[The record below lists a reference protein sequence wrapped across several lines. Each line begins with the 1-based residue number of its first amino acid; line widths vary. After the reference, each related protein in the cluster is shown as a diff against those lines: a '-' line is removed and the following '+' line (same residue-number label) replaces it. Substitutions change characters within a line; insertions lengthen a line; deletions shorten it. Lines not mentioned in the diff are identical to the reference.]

1 MVEPTKI
8 NPIIEF
14 YEYQIHKYKPIN
26 RFDDFEKDMFTSF
39 KFGDFVDSD
48 EDKCQRIGIEGAITD
63 EPDTHR
69 STCDPITNQIDTLT
83 DLHTQSSAIKRL
95 ASLVGEDEQQ
105 SKFPRLTKQGG
116 GYKHF
121 SDNTKENPFPTYDI
135 ENLYTN
141 YKEFLAKYQF
151 YDNLTVKSIETILL
165 NLDSAIVQ
173 QEKYIKSFT
182 LSDSFNQYLK
192 NVENLQL
199 DNLVVINQSDSII
212 IKLDITRDTKIVM
225 FGDFHG
231 SFHTF
236 FRLLCRLHKYDILDL
251 DTFKIK
257 DNYKLIFLGD
267 ILDRGKYTLDIINII
282 FKLIAINNI
291 SDLKVIYNRG
301 NHESFEIFERDGS
314 LDEFALKIGKDKI
327 KPFLTK
333 YIKLLNLLPSAV
345 VLNCENN
352 LFWCSHGGFPISFLE
367 KSFLDG
373 FADNK
378 LIYLTG
384 QDSTHI
390 RWNDFGDD
398 SKSIDYGL
406 SGRGGNIYKLTAR
419 GTNKFLDTNNIN
431 FIIRGHQDSK
441 GNSFLFKTDG
451 NINIIGDP
459 NMSDKDNFLY
469 YNKSIKAYGT
479 RVDGPIA
486 RLKLNKK
493 FANEFNYFP
502 VLTIS
507 TNTDAKRFL
516 NSDSFGLLRFDI
528 SEGEENQF
536 RNVLNSINS
545 INRVLQSQ
553 HINMSSIFVRNLDI
567 IIDMLKLI
575 HGDTNDKIYYTYKY
589 LSEHQAIS
597 EDIVSKLNFITD
609 IHYDCIEFFT
619 YYEQK
624 YSNLKEKLEKI
635 IIQDFQK
642 KYIEQYI
649 TKYKNKIDECRILLN
664 NIKTNTFFINKDELQ
679 LKLNLTNLTAL
690 EVSLR
695 EKLVLLQSGS
705 YKL

>member
-26 RFDDFEKDMFTSF
+26 RFYDFEKDNTTLF
-39 KFGDFVDSD
+39 KFGNLTDSD
-48 EDKCQRIGIEGAITD
+48 DNKCRRVGIEGAITM
-63 EPDTHR
+63 EMDTQR
-69 STCDPITNQIDTLT
+69 TTCDPLTTLSGGEKKYKVFTTNENL
-83 DLHTQSSAIKRL
+83 
-95 ASLVGEDEQQ
+95 
-105 SKFPRLTKQGG
+105 
-116 GYKHF
+116 
-121 SDNTKENPFPTYDI
+121 NPFPIYDI
-135 ENLYTN
+135 ENLYNN
-141 YKEFLAKYQF
+141 YKEFFAKYEVT
-151 YDNLTVKSIETILL
+151 DTLTINSVNKILK
-165 NLDSAIVQ
+165 NLDDAIIN
-173 QEKYIKSFT
+173 QEKYIKSFR

-192 NVENLQL
+192 NVENLKL
-199 DNLVVINQSDSII
+199 DDLVIINQTDSII
-212 IKLDITRDTKIVM
+212 IKLDITRDTKIIM

-282 FKLIAINNI
+282 FKLIAINNT

-314 LDEFALKIGKDKI
+314 LEEFALKIGKDKL

-367 KSFLDG
+367 KLFLDG
-373 FADNK
+373 FANNK

-384 QDSTHI
+384 QDSIHI
-390 RWNDFGDD
+390 RWNDFGDA

-419 GTNKFLDTNNIN
+419 GTNKFLDTHNIN

-441 GNSFLFKTDG
+441 GNSFLFQTDG
-451 NINIIGDP
+451 NINVIGDP
-459 NMSDKDNFLY
+459 RMTDKDKFLF
-469 YNKSIKAYGT
+469 YNKSIKAFGT
-479 RVDGPIA
+479 RVEGPIA
-486 RLKLNKK
+486 RLKLNKEI
-493 FANEFNYFP
+493 ANKFNYFP

-516 NSDSFGLLRFDI
+516 NSDSFVLLRFDI
-528 SEGEENQF
+528 SEGEEHLFKNF
-536 RNVLNSINS
+536 LNSIKK
-545 INRVLQSQ
+545 INEVLQSNN
-553 HINMSSIFVRNLDI
+553 INMSSIFINNLNI

-575 HGDTNDKIYYTYKY
+575 DTNTYYLFSYYAQNYSTLNLQTDSNNKLINTNEIFKI
-589 LSEHQAIS
+589 
-597 EDIVSKLNFITD
+597 LNFIND
-609 IHYDCIEFFT
+609 IHDDCIEFFK
-619 YYEQK
+619 YYQQK
-624 YSNLKEKLEKI
+624 YFNLHEKLTDLIKYNRI
-635 IIQDFQK
+635 DHIQTNSIEI
-642 KYIEQYI
+642 YINS
-649 TKYKNKIDECRILLN
+649 YKAKVDECKNILMKIKQNINNFTNFTNDQIKLLKQNDLFILNDKLNQKLILLQ
-664 NIKTNTFFINKDELQ
+664 KS
-679 LKLNLTNLTAL
+679 
-690 EVSLR
+690 SL
-695 EKLVLLQSGS
+695 
-705 YKL
+705 